1 LKKKQLEILLQQ
13 LKEPLKPKVSLEQ
26 YTITGNLAS
35 EILNLA
41 YIHGDI
47 ENKLVFDFGTGS
59 GRLAIGAAM
68 LDAKMVVGIDIDK
81 DSIRIAKEN
90 LKRHELYADKKLP
103 VHFVVCDLN
112 CWHSCC
118 DTVVQNPPFGIKTQH
133 ADRLFL
139 LKALECGKKI
149 YSLHKDGLQKT
160 RDFLT
165 ALAEENGG
173 KVIQIVKFKFIIPY
187 MFKFHRKP
195 KVSYNVDLYIM
206 ERMKCN

>member
-1 LKKKQLEILLQQ
+1 MKKKQLEIFLQQ
-13 LKEPLKPKVSLEQ
+13 LLEPTKPKVSLEQ

-41 YIHGDI
+41 HMSGDV
-47 ENKLVFDFGTGS
+47 EGKLVFDFGTGS

-68 LDAKMVVGIDIDK
+68 LDAKMAVGVDIDK
-81 DSIRIAKEN
+81 DSIRAAKEN
-90 LKRHELYADKKLP
+90 LKRHEIYGEKKLP
-103 VHFVVCDLN
+103 VHFVICDLN
-112 CWHSCC
+112 YWHSRC
-118 DTVVQNPPFGIKTQH
+118 DTVVQNPPFGIKEKN

-139 LKALECGKKI
+139 VKALECGKKI
-149 YSLHKDGLQKT
+149 YSLHKNGLKKT

-173 KVIQIVKFKFIIPY
+173 KVLQVVKFKFVIPY

-195 KVSYNVDLYIM
+195 KVSYSVDLYIM